1 MEANTFFAES
11 QTQFTETQQKLTE
24 IWDESQKELMESQK
38 KLVDAWVDSL
48 PKAGTQVDF
57 AGSVDKAL
65 AFQRELVNSTMN
77 AQQVAFRFAM
87 ESQKQFWDNYFQTTQ
102 RMAQT
107 VPAAK

>member
-24 IWDESQKELMESQK
+24 IWDESQKQLMESQQ
-38 KLVDAWVDSL
+38 KLVDAWVNSV
-48 PKAGTQVDF
+48 PAVGTQMDF
-57 AGSVDKAL
+57 AGNLDKAL
-65 AFQRELVNSTMN
+65 TFQRELVASTMN

-107 VPAAK
+107 VPTTK